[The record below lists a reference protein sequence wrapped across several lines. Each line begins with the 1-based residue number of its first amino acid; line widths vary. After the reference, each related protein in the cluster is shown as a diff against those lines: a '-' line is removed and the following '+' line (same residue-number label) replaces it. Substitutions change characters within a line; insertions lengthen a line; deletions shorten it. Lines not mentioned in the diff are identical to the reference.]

1 MKLSEIII
9 PKRTNLNLKATTKD
23 GVLEE
28 LVKLLGLDTHARDT
42 ILQTLRA
49 REELGSTGIGKGI
62 AIPHC
67 RSMVVSK
74 IVVAVGRSKAGIS
87 FKSIDKKKAFLFFL
101 IVAPPVGDPP
111 GDYLVAL
118 GTVAQAARLLAE
130 DKRFKK
136 IRDIRQFMKL
146 VEELEA

>member
-1 MKLSEIII
+1 MKLSEIIVPGRI
-9 PKRTNLNLKATTKD
+9 NLNLKATTKD

-28 LVKLLGLDTHARDT
+28 LVNLLGLRTPVRDT

-49 REELGSTGIGKGI
+49 REELGSTAIGKGV

-67 RSMVVSK
+67 RSLVVSK
-74 IVVAVGRSKAGIS
+74 IIVAVGRSKAGVS

-101 IVAPPVGDPP
+101 IVAPPVGNPP

-130 DKRFKK
+130 DKRYKK

>member
-1 MKLSEIII
+1 MKLSEIIV
-9 PKRTNLNLKATTKD
+9 PKRINLNLKATTKD

-28 LVKLLGLDTHARDT
+28 LVKLLGLGTHARDT

-49 REELGSTGIGKGI
+49 REEMGSTGIGKGV

-67 RSMVVSK
+67 RSLIVSK
-74 IVVAVGRSKAGIS
+74 IVVAVGRSKAGVS
-87 FKSIDKKKAFLFFL
+87 FKSADKKKAFLFFL
-101 IVAPPVGDPP
+101 IVAPPVGNPP

-118 GTVAQAARLLAE
+118 GTVAQAARVLAE

-146 VEELEA
+146 LEELEV

>member
-1 MKLSEIII
+1 MKLSEIIV
-9 PKRTNLNLKATTKD
+9 PKRINLNLKATTKD

-28 LVKLLGLDTHARDT
+28 LVKLLGLGTHVRDT

-49 REELGSTGIGKGI
+49 REELGSTGIGKGV

-67 RSMVVSK
+67 RSLVVSK
-74 IVVAVGRSKAGIS
+74 ITVAVGRSKAGVS
-87 FKSIDKKKAFLFFL
+87 FKSVDKKKAFLFFL
-101 IVAPPVGDPP
+101 IVAPPVGNPP

-118 GTVAQAARLLAE
+118 GTIAQAARLLAE

-146 VEELEA
+146 MEELEV

>member
-1 MKLSEIII
+1 MKLSEIIVPNMI
-9 PKRTNLNLKATTKD
+9 NLNLKATTKD

-28 LVKLLGLDTHARDT
+28 LVELLDLDTPAREA
-42 ILQTLRA
+42 ILQTLRV
-49 REELGSTGIGKGI
+49 REELGSTGIGKGV

-67 RSMVVSK
+67 RSLVVGK
-74 IVVAVGRSKAGIS
+74 IAIAVGRSRTGVS
-87 FKSIDKKKAFLFFL
+87 FKSVDKKKAFLFFL

-136 IRDIRQFMKL
+136 IRDVRQFMNL
-146 VEELEA
+146 VEELEE

>member
-9 PKRTNLNLKATTKD
+9 PKRINLNLKSTTKD

-28 LVKLLGLDTHARDT
+28 LVKLLNLDTHARET
-42 ILQTLRA
+42 VLRTLLA
-49 REELGSTGIGKGI
+49 REELGSTGIGKGV

-67 RSMVVSK
+67 RSLVVSK
-74 IVVAVGRSKAGIS
+74 VAVAVGRSKAGVS
-87 FKSIDKKKAFLFFL
+87 FKSIDKKKAFLFVL

-111 GDYLVAL
+111 GDYLIAL
-118 GTVAQAARLLAE
+118 GTVAQGARLLTK

-146 VEELEA
+146 MKELEE

>member
-1 MKLSEIII
+1 MKLSEIIV
-9 PKRTNLNLKATTKD
+9 PKRVNLNLKATTKD

-28 LVKLLGLDTHARDT
+28 LVKLLGIGTHASQN

-67 RSMVVSK
+67 RSLVVRK
-74 IVVAVGRSKAGIS
+74 TRVAVGRSKKGVS
-87 FKSIDKKKAFLFFL
+87 FKSIDKRKAFLFFL

-111 GDYLVAL
+111 DDYLVAL
-118 GTVAQAARLLAE
+118 GTVAEKARLLAK
-130 DKRFKK
+130 DRRYKK

-146 VEELEA
+146 LEELEE

>member
-9 PKRTNLNLKATTKD
+9 PKRINLNLKATTKD

-28 LVKLLGLDTHARDT
+28 LVKLLSLGTHTRDT

-49 REELGSTGIGKGI
+49 REELGSTGIGKGV

-67 RSMVVSK
+67 RSLVVSK
-74 IVVAVGRSKAGIS
+74 LVVAVGRSKAGVS
-87 FKSIDKKKAFLFFL
+87 FKSIDKRKAFLFFL

-118 GTVAQAARLLAE
+118 GTVAQAARLMAE

-146 VEELEA
+146 VEELEV

>member
-9 PKRTNLNLKATTKD
+9 PKRINLNLKSTTKD

-28 LVKLLGLDTHARDT
+28 LVKLLNLDPHARET

-49 REELGSTGIGKGI
+49 REELGSTGIGKGV

-67 RSMVVSK
+67 RSLVVSK
-74 IVVAVGRSKAGIS
+74 FVVAVGRSKAGVS
-87 FKSIDKKKAFLFFL
+87 FKSIDNRKAFLFFL

-111 GDYLVAL
+111 GDYLIAL
-118 GTVAQAARLLAE
+118 GTVAQWARLLAR

-136 IRDIRQFMKL
+136 LRDIRQFMKL
-146 VEELEA
+146 VEELEE